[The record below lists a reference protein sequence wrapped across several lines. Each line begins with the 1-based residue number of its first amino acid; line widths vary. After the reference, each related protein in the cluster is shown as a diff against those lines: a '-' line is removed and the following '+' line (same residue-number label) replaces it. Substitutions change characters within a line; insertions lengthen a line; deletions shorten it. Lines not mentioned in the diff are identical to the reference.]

1 MPYLSDRFHDQNANR
16 NADQNTNAATGAIP
30 TGLNRTGTFDAAA
43 AAARIGRRVLGQ
55 STALAAVERALVI
68 AQAGFHD
75 RERPLASLLLVGP
88 TGVGKTEV
96 VRRLAA
102 ELRGGPD
109 DLCRIDMGQLG
120 QEHYAASLAGA
131 PPGYAGSRES
141 SSLFDRATI
150 EGTPLTP
157 GIVLFDEVEKA
168 HPVVLRALLGVL
180 DYGRLTLAN
189 GEQTIS
195 FRNAFV
201 FLTSNLGSSEVAR
214 RRSTTWRRALDSTHR
229 TPGLGAAARRAAG
242 LLGRRDTGAVQR
254 EVRRFFEP
262 EFLNRL
268 DEIIVF
274 REISPDTASAIVRLR
289 LEEMTALLGRRGVAL
304 EVGTGVVDTIVDR
317 GFDPVNGARGLGR
330 AIRRHVLVP
339 VAEALVTHRA
349 AGSDEL
355 RVRID
360 VADPGGPLRLTV
372 RPTS

>member
-1 MPYLSDRFHDQNANR
+1 VPYLSDRFHDQNANGEVG
-16 NADQNTNAATGAIP
+16 ATP
-30 TGLNRTGTFDAAA
+30 THPNRTGSFDAAA
-43 AAARIGRRVLGQ
+43 AAAGVRRRVLGQ
-55 STALAAVERALVI
+55 SAAVAAVEHALVI

-75 RERPLASLLLVGP
+75 RERPLTSLLLVGP
-88 TGVGKTEV
+88 TGVGKTEL

-109 DLCRIDMGQLG
+109 DLCRVDMGQLG
-120 QEHYAASLAGA
+120 QEHYAATLAGA

-141 SSLFDRATI
+141 SSLFDRAKI

-180 DYGRLTLAN
+180 DYGQLTLAN

-201 FLTSNLGSSEVAR
+201 FLTSNLGSAEVAR
-214 RRSTTWRRALDSTHR
+214 RRSAGWRRVLDSAHR
-229 TPGLGAAARRAAG
+229 TPALRDPARRATR
-242 LLGRRDTGAVQR
+242 LFGRRDTAAVQR

-268 DEIIVF
+268 DDVVF
-274 REISPDTASAIVRLR
+274 FHEISSETAADIVALR
-289 LEEMTALLGRRGVAL
+289 LGEVISLLSRRGVEL
-304 EVGTGVVDTIVDR
+304 HVGDGVIDTLVHL
-317 GFDPVNGARGLGR
+317 GFDPVNGARGLSR

-349 AGSDEL
+349 AGLSDLRIRIEPTGAKEL
-355 RVRID
+355 R
-360 VADPGGPLRLTV
+360 PLAV
-372 RPTS
+372 RPQEHQPRLKP

>member
-1 MPYLSDRFHDQNANR
+1 VPYLSDRFHDQNANG
-16 NADQNTNAATGAIP
+16 AAGAAP
-30 TGLNRTGTFDAAA
+30 TDLNRTGTFDAAA
-43 AAARIGRRVLGQ
+43 ATAEVGRRVLGQ
-55 STALAAVERALVI
+55 SAALAAVEHALVI

-88 TGVGKTEV
+88 TGVGKTEL

-109 DLCRIDMGQLG
+109 DLCRVDMGQLG

-141 SSLFDRATI
+141 SSLFDRAKI
-150 EGTPLTP
+150 EGTPLRP

-180 DYGRLTLAN
+180 DHGLLTLAN

-195 FRNAFV
+195 FRNSFV
-201 FLTSNLGSSEVAR
+201 FLTSNLGSAEVAN
-214 RRSTTWRRALDSTHR
+214 RRSAGWRRALDSTHR
-229 TPGLGAAARRAAG
+229 APGLGEITRRAAR

-254 EVRRFFEP
+254 AVHRFFEP

-268 DEIIVF
+268 DEVVYF
-274 REISPDTASAIVRLR
+274 SEISPSTAADIVRLR
-289 LEEMTALLGRRGVAL
+289 LDEVTSILGRRGVGL
-304 EVGTGVVDTIVDR
+304 HVGAGVVDTLVNR
-317 GFDPVNGARGLGR
+317 GFDPVTGARGLSR

-349 AGSDEL
+349 SGADEL
-355 RVRID
+355 QVRID
-360 VADPGGPLRLTV
+360 AAASDGPDPLTV
-372 RPTS
+372 RPHQPDHEVES